1 MRRQVFPV
9 FSDYYGLSCNPF
21 DKQMTDRLGF
31 FQSHDH
37 KEMTARLDYLKDIRG
52 IGVFTAQPGMGKTC
66 SLRCFLKGL
75 NRNLYRT
82 AYLCLSTVS
91 ITEFY
96 RQLCGVLGLE
106 SAFSKPVMFKSI
118 QERVYYL
125 YKEKKQPLLL
135 ALDEAQYLNPGILRD
150 LKMVLNQDCDSV
162 NCFSLILIGEPYL
175 NNILEKPIHEALKQ
189 RITVHY
195 NFEGLSSEE
204 TSAYIFQ
211 KLESAGGSRGVLE
224 DAALSAAYSYSQ
236 GNPRLIDNV
245 MTDALTIG
253 AQNQKQNIDA
263 DVMMA
268 AINSRALV

>member
-1 MRRQVFPV
+1 VFPV
-9 FSDYYGLSCNPF
+9 FSDYYGLSGNPF

-37 KEMTARLDYLKDIRG
+37 REMTTRLNYLKDIRG
-52 IGVFTAQPGMGKTC
+52 VGVFTAQPGMGKTC
-66 SLRCFLKGL
+66 SFRCFLKGL
-75 NRNLYRT
+75 NRNLYRA

-96 RQLCGVLGLE
+96 RQLCGALGLE
-106 SAFSKPVMFKSI
+106 GAFSKPAMFKSI
-118 QERVYYL
+118 QERIYYL

-150 LKMVLNQDCDSV
+150 LKMILNQDCDSV

-175 NNILEKPIHEALKQ
+175 NSILEKPIHEALKQ

-211 KLESAGGSRGVLE
+211 KLESVGGSRGILE
-224 DAALSAAYSYSQ
+224 DAALSATYSYSR
-236 GNPRLIDNV
+236 GNPRLVDNV

-253 AQNQKQNIDA
+253 AQNQKKSIDA

-268 AINSRALV
+268 AINGQALG